1 MYYYTLSSTYRSTIC
16 TSCAPSCP
24 LAMASVAITHCHRCG
39 TEASPTR
46 RIRACTRCFSV
57 GYCSKSCQRDD
68 WSGRDGHKIACRTRP
83 VCCADRND
91 ADVRLEVKRSDTDQW
106 EDAGPI
112 TLVEDVASVT
122 LDSAKSG
129 ERHRKIPVR
138 VDAVRELPTRT
149 RSILGEESPQKY
161 KYQHSHDSVD
171 ENLLIFFHGAGDS
184 HVPFDALGRQMALP
198 QTATLSISA
207 SISLRSTGESAKA
220 LKFVE
225 LPFGFGHTWFE
236 ELDYESTGETLP
248 TNHPRRVKSLNH
260 ALEALYPLLCSLTDQ
275 SSPESKWIPERI
287 FILGFSAGA
296 CLGMEMCRMWMD
308 EGRMPLGGAICIAG
322 GIQSGGNVAGGSRK
336 FIQGST
342 GSTQQQKQP
351 TDVLIITGDDDLVY
365 PPEAAQQSTR
375 LYHSSKVQIHVQ
387 KGKGH
392 SMIGSKDEMQV
403 IMDFLSKRLV
413 RCLISME
420 GLSR

>member
-1 MYYYTLSSTYRSTIC
+1 
-16 TSCAPSCP
+16 
-24 LAMASVAITHCHRCG
+24 MASVAITRCHRCG
-39 TEASPTR
+39 TESSPTT

-68 WSGRDGHKIACRTRP
+68 WSGRDGHKTACRTTRP
-83 VCCADRND
+83 VCRADTND
-91 ADVRLEVKRSDTDQW
+91 ADVRLEVKRGDTDEW

-112 TLVEDVASVT
+112 SLVEDVANVT
-122 LDSAKSG
+122 FDSAKSG
-129 ERHRKIPVR
+129 ERRHRKIPVH

-149 RSILGEESPQKY
+149 RSILGEESQQKY
-161 KYQHSHDSVD
+161 KYQHSHDSID

-207 SISLRSTGESAKA
+207 SISLRSTSDSAKA
-220 LKFVE
+220 LRFVE

-236 ELDYESTGETLP
+236 EMDYESTGESLP

-260 ALEALYPLLCSLTDQ
+260 ALEVLYPLLCSLTDQ
-275 SSPESKWIPERI
+275 GSPESTWIPERI
-287 FILGFSAGA
+287 FLLGFSAGA

-322 GIQSGGNVAGGSRK
+322 GIQSGGNVAGVSRK
-336 FIQGST
+336 VIQGST

-351 TDVLIITGDDDLVY
+351 TDVLIIAGDNDSVY

-375 LYHSSKVQIHVQ
+375 LYHPSKAQIHVQ

-403 IMDFLSKRLV
+403 IMEFLSKRLV
-413 RCLISME
+413 RRLVSME
-420 GLSR
+420 GRCS